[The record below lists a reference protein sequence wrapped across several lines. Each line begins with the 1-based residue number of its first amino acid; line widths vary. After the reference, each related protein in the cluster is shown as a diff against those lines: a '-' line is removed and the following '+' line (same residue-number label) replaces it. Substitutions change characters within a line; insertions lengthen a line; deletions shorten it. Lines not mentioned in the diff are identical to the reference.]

1 MSSIIKTRT
10 QGFRVHTFRNQEV
23 HKYYSHLQ
31 SVMKSIDSNGTYAEL
46 FAKPEIDSMAVGAT

>member
-10 QGFRVHTFRNQEV
+10 QGFRVFTFRNQEV

-31 SVMKSIDSNGTYAEL
+31 SVMRSIDPNGAYNDL
-46 FAKPEIDSMAVGAT
+46 FAKPEIDSMAVLQK